1 MENKPLEGRT
11 CPPCSSAPQ
20 RAGEALAKEAP
31 PYDKGAG
38 AAPPI
43 QGQAPFTATRIQ
55 GAGAALTYLLGWFYI
70 RWLLLNAD
78 WGEPGRFG
86 GWALAVFCAAFFGGV
101 ELLMR
106 AAGRR
111 AGGESWAWMAFC
123 GLLAADITAKSFL
136 FWDSG
141 SLFVWELLA
150 LHGAAAYWV
159 LCRAGLLTEGATGP
173 FAALDALRALVL
185 YPFGRFF
192 LRVRVGWYGLKKGAR
207 RLGGARFK
215 KNTAFWVTLAAALP
229 LLLAAA
235 ALLAGADEGF
245 DRLLNDLLHRL
256 ELIALPDWFWQNFWC
271 FVLGL
276 PVGAYLFGLIG
287 GALRETPKPGSGPR
301 LRRQAEALRAAPE
314 GALCAA
320 MGAFLALYLLF
331 FALQASYLLGGFAGR
346 LPAGFTAAGYARQG
360 FFQLCAIVV
369 LNFGLLVLAAKL
381 TRRPLRQ
388 SPALKALSLCLC
400 GANLLFAAVS
410 FSKLYL
416 YISRFG
422 LTPKRVLSS
431 WFALVLAV
439 LSVLAALSILRPFR
453 AVRAGVLAFC
463 GLFLLLCLCQ
473 PDLLIHKV
481 NRQLYRAGILQELDE
496 GFYHPKYINTAG
508 EEAEQAIDGRF
519 EK

>member
-1 MENKPLEGRT
+1 
-11 CPPCSSAPQ
+11 
-20 RAGEALAKEAP
+20 
-31 PYDKGAG
+31 
-38 AAPPI
+38 
-43 QGQAPFTATRIQ
+43 
-55 GAGAALTYLLGWFYI
+55 
-70 RWLLLNAD
+70 
-78 WGEPGRFG
+78 
-86 GWALAVFCAAFFGGV
+86 
-101 ELLMR
+101 
-106 AAGRR
+106 
-111 AGGESWAWMAFC
+111 
-123 GLLAADITAKSFL
+123 
-136 FWDSG
+136 
-141 SLFVWELLA
+141 
-150 LHGAAAYWV
+150 
-159 LCRAGLLTEGATGP
+159 
-173 FAALDALRALVL
+173 
-185 YPFGRFF
+185 
-192 LRVRVGWYGLKKGAR
+192 
-207 RLGGARFK
+207 
-215 KNTAFWVTLAAALP
+215 
-229 LLLAAA
+229 
-235 ALLAGADEGF
+235 
-245 DRLLNDLLHRL
+245 
-256 ELIALPDWFWQNFWC
+256 
-271 FVLGL
+271 
-276 PVGAYLFGLIG
+276 
-287 GALRETPKPGSGPR
+287 
-301 LRRQAEALRAAPE
+301 
-314 GALCAA
+314 

-473 PDLLIHKV
+473 PDLLIHKA
-481 NRQLYRAGILQELDE
+481 NRQLYRAGVLQELDE
-496 GFYHPKYINTAG
+496 GFYHPKYISTAG